1 MRHYG
6 RQDLKPVVRFFHEL
20 SRRSVIR
27 VGIAYLVGAWI
38 LIEVSSVVFPSMGL
52 PDSSIRILISLAAL
66 GLPVA
71 LLLSWVF
78 DLTPDG
84 VVRSDFVADEQSL
97 AVLAFSDRSPEKN
110 QEYLADGLSEE
121 LINILGKIEGLNI
134 TARSSAFSFKGEYR
148 DVREI
153 GRELNVAAVLDGSVR
168 ESRDQLR
175 ISAELIDV
183 ASGYCLW
190 TNTYDRAVDEVF
202 KIQDDISHCIV
213 RELKPAFLKKDSDS
227 LLVDPGTENHEAYRI
242 YLKGRFYWN
251 SRYAVG
257 LERGIEYFK
266 RAVALDADFAL
277 PWSGLADSYSLLAF
291 HNVLA
296 PKIGFQLGRE
306 AADRANE
313 LGPDRA
319 ESNASD
325 AFIKAF
331 FDWDFPA
338 AEASYC
344 KAITNNPRYGPARLW
359 FALML
364 AGLGRVADARAQM
377 KKAKEAEPFSAT
389 INGGSSYLDFFF
401 RRHETGMATAKEVL
415 ASDPN
420 FGPAYMFLG
429 FHCLATDSPE
439 EAVEY
444 WRKALEREER
454 MVLTRL
460 MLACALARSND
471 RAAALE
477 ILATVDKAQPYV
489 SSYFRAAA
497 ELALGERESALSS
510 LEMALEERSNF
521 LVMMGMDP
529 LFDELHSE
537 LRFLNILERVGVPLQ
552 ALPTTR
558 DDSIPAS

>member
-1 MRHYG
+1 MRHSG
-6 RQDLKPVVRFFHEL
+6 HKGLKPVVRFFQEL
-20 SRRSVIR
+20 KRRRVFR
-27 VGIAYLVGAWI
+27 VGIAYLLTAWL
-38 LIEVSSVVFPSMGL
+38 LIEASSVLLPNFGL
-52 PDSSIRILISLAAL
+52 PETSVKIVILLAGL

-71 LLLSWVF
+71 LLLSWIF

-84 VVRSDFVADEQSL
+84 VVRSDYVADEQSL
-97 AVLAFSDRSPEKN
+97 AVLAFADRSLEKN

-121 LINILGKIEGLNI
+121 LINILGKIEGLNL
-134 TARSSAFSFKGEYR
+134 TARSTAFSFKGENR

-168 ESRDQLR
+168 ESQDQLR

-190 TNTYDRAVDEVF
+190 TNTYDRTVDEVF
-202 KIQDDISHCIV
+202 KIQDDISRCIV
-213 RELKPAFLKKDSDS
+213 RELKPTFLKKNSDS
-227 LLVDPGTENHEAYRI
+227 VLVDPGTENHEAYRI

-306 AADRANE
+306 AADRAME
-313 LGPDRA
+313 LGPDLA

-331 FDWDFPA
+331 YDWDFPA

-344 KAITNNPRYGPARLW
+344 KATANNPRYGPARLW
-359 FALML
+359 FSLML
-364 AGLGRVADARAQM
+364 AGLGRVADSRVQM

-389 INGGSSYLDFFF
+389 INGGSSYMDFFF
-401 RRHETGMATAKEVL
+401 RRHETGIATAKEVL
-415 ASDPN
+415 AMDPN
-420 FGPAYMFLG
+420 FGPA
-429 FHCLATDSPE
+429 
-439 EAVEY
+439 
-444 WRKALEREER
+444 
-454 MVLTRL
+454 
-460 MLACALARSND
+460 
-471 RAAALE
+471 
-477 ILATVDKAQPYV
+477 
-489 SSYFRAAA
+489 
-497 ELALGERESALSS
+497 
-510 LEMALEERSNF
+510 
-521 LVMMGMDP
+521 
-529 LFDELHSE
+529 
-537 LRFLNILERVGVPLQ
+537 
-552 ALPTTR
+552 
-558 DDSIPAS
+558 

>member
-1 MRHYG
+1 MRHSG
-6 RQDLKPVVRFFHEL
+6 HKGLKPIIRFFHEL

-27 VGIAYLVGAWI
+27 VGIAYLLGAWL
-38 LIEVSSVVFPSMGL
+38 LIEASSVVLPSFGL
-52 PDSSIRILISLAAL
+52 PDTSIRIVILLAAL

-71 LLLSWVF
+71 LLLSWIF

-97 AVLAFSDRSPEKN
+97 AVLAFADRSPEKN
-110 QEYLADGLSEE
+110 QEYLAEGLSEE
-121 LINILGKIEGLNI
+121 LINILGKIEGLNL
-134 TARSSAFSFKGEYR
+134 TARSSAFSFKGENR

-153 GRELNVAAVLDGSVR
+153 GRQLNVAAVLDGSVR
-168 ESRDQLR
+168 ESQDQLR

-190 TNTYDRAVDEVF
+190 TNTYGRAVDEVF
-202 KIQDDISHCIV
+202 KIQDDISRCIV
-213 RELKPAFLKKDSDS
+213 RELKPAFLNKNSES
-227 LLVDPGTENHEAYRI
+227 VLVDPGTENHEAYRI

-266 RAVALDADFAL
+266 RAVVLDADFAL

-306 AADRANE
+306 AADRAME
-313 LGPDRA
+313 LGPDLA

-331 FDWDFPA
+331 YDWDFPA

-359 FALML
+359 FSLML
-364 AGLGRVADARAQM
+364 AGLGRVADSRVQM
-377 KKAKEAEPFSAT
+377 KKAKEAEPFSAS
-389 INGGSSYLDFFF
+389 INGSSSYMDFFF
-401 RRHETGMATAKEVL
+401 RRHETGIATAKEVL
-415 ASDPN
+415 AMDPN

-429 FHCLATDSPE
+429 FNCLAIDRPE
-439 EAVEY
+439 EAVTY

-454 MVLTRL
+454 MVLSRL
-460 MLACALARSND
+460 MLACALARAND
-471 RAAALE
+471 RPGAME
-477 ILATVDKAQPYV
+477 MLATVDNAQAYV
-489 SSYFRAAA
+489 PSYFRAALD
-497 ELALGERESALSS
+497 LALGEREAALAS

-521 LVMMGMDP
+521 LVMMGMDA

-537 LRFLNILERVGVPLQ
+537 PRFLNILERVGVPLQ
-552 ALPTTR
+552 TAESHR
-558 DDSIPAS
+558 FKN